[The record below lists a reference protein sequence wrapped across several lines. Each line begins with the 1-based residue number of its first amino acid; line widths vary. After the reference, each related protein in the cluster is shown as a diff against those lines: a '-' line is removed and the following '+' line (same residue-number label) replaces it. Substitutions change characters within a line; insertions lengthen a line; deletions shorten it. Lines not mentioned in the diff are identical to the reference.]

1 MFTKRLSLLAML
13 LTFFAAPAF
22 SEPAVTEEVKVNIT
36 SPADGS
42 TIEAGEKNRIQ
53 YEVAGPDVFHGR
65 LEIDGKETKLLRKR
79 IGTYK
84 LPKLAAGV
92 HELCLMALNKSH
104 QPIGAASCIN
114 VTAQ

>member
-1 MFTKRLSLLAML
+1 MFTKQLSVLAILLA
-13 LTFFAAPAF
+13 FFAAPAF
-22 SEPAVTEEVKVNIT
+22 SEPAVMDEVRVNII

-42 TIEAGEKNRIQ
+42 TIEAMKKSKMK
-53 YEVAGPDVFHGR
+53 YKVTGPEVFHGR
-65 LEIDGKETKLLRKR
+65 LEIDGKETELLRKR
-79 IGTYK
+79 IGSHK

-104 QPIGAASCIN
+104 EPIGAASCIN